1 MTSTWT
7 SLIQRFQAVFYRT
20 DHLTTDKA
28 NVVSVSGPWNFTGIT
43 TIDLDVEIDGGGVQ
57 VIPLDSTLLADITAG
72 TAAELVVQI
81 NSLLT
86 GGVSV
91 EDSEGRIIIVTNRI
105 GDAGSVTVGG
115 DAGSFLRFST
125 ETAEGSVYDDVYG
138 APTPTADGTQEGK
151 ESRRELAPVTIECQL
166 DLSRWGPKKLTAGGE
181 EEKADG
187 IFTLKKDDIVSVG
200 LMGNNG
206 WPLLHIGDRID
217 RILDLKGNVAIDF
230 PNPPGM
236 WVQEVEPA
244 GPGLAYFDTPEV
256 NLFYI
261 HCSKDR
267 TVEAP

>member
-1 MTSTWT
+1 M
-7 SLIQRFQAVFYRT
+7 IQRFQAVFYRT

-28 NVVSVSGPWNFTGIT
+28 NVISAAGPWNFTGIT

-57 VIPLDSTLLADITAG
+57 PITLQSSLLADITAG

-81 NSLLT
+81 NTSLT
-86 GGVSV
+86 GGLAV

-115 DAGSFLRFST
+115 DAGSFLRFSS
-125 ETAEGSVYDDVYG
+125 ETAEGSVYDDVFG
-138 APTPTADGTQEGK
+138 APTPQSDGTQEGQ
-151 ESRRELAPVTIECQL
+151 ETRRELAPVTIECQL
-166 DLSRWGPKKLTAGGE
+166 DRADWGTRKLTAGGE

-187 IFTLKKDDIVSVG
+187 ILTLKKDDLDSAS
-200 LMGNNG
+200 LMGSDG
-206 WPLLHIGDRID
+206 SPMLHIGDRLDKILQID
-217 RILDLKGNVAIDF
+217 GDVAIDF

-236 WVQEVEPA
+236 WVQKVETA
-244 GPGLAYFDTPEV
+244 GFGLAYFGTPEV

-267 TVEAP
+267 TVEST